1 MTKHSIVGVFGE
13 EEYNANLV
21 NKSHSAVLNYAK
33 NDKHLN
39 YGLADALMG
48 LYKFNLQPSEIGI
61 DLLVFASLVYAADTR
76 ISRAS
81 ESQDNWT
88 REIQLVV
95 PVSNVERWQEAAPQL
110 RTMLNFL
117 TGDRWSFAFTLRPTQ
132 FLNLTKPTTPSLL
145 GDKYNSLG
153 LFSGGLDSLID
164 SINVLEEGKT
174 PLFISHSAEGAV
186 SSSQRNLLAQLRR
199 HYGKQRIDALRLW
212 MSFSNNLIPGVGA
225 EETTRGRSFLFIALG
240 ALVGT
245 AFRAPIK
252 LRIPE
257 NGFIALNVPLDPMRL
272 GALSTRTTHPF
283 YLARWNDILA
293 TLGTDVQVENPYR
306 HYTKG
311 EMVKNCSNMSFLE
324 SVVNTSM
331 SCSSPTK
338 GRWMGKGQ
346 EHCGYCLPCL
356 VRRAALLAGLQNEDT
371 TSYSKDLLQKP
382 LNALESEGKQVRS
395 FQLAIERLRMNPGA
409 ARFLIYKPGP
419 LSDVQGEIDDLKNV
433 YVRGM
438 SEIDKLL
445 TNVKTIS
452 K

>member
-1 MTKHSIVGVFGE
+1 MTKHTIAGVFGDK
-13 EEYNANLV
+13 EYSASLDNR
-21 NKSHSAVLNYAK
+21 SYSAVLNYAK
-33 NDKHLN
+33 NDKYLN
-39 YGLADALMG
+39 YGLADVLMD

-61 DLLVFASLVYAADTR
+61 DLLVFASMVYAADTR
-76 ISRAS
+76 ISRSS

-95 PVSNVERWQEAAPQL
+95 PVSNAERWQEATPQL
-110 RTMLNFL
+110 KTMLNFL
-117 TGDRWSFAFTLRPTQ
+117 TGDRWSFAFARRPAQ
-132 FLNLTKPTTPSLL
+132 FLNLTKPTKPSLL
-145 GDKYNSLG
+145 GHKYNSLG
-153 LFSGGLDSLID
+153 LLSGGLDSLID
-164 SINVLEEGKT
+164 AINVLEDGKT
-174 PLFISHSAEGAV
+174 PLFISHSGEGAV
-186 SSSQRNLLAQLRR
+186 SSSQKSLLTQLRR
-199 HYGKQRIDALRLW
+199 HYGEHRIGALRLW
-212 MSFSNNLIPGVGA
+212 MSFPNKLIPGVGA

-245 AFRAPIK
+245 AFRSPTN

-293 TLGTDVQVENPYR
+293 TLGTDVRVENPYR

-311 EMVKNCSNMSFLE
+311 EMVKNCANMDFLK
-324 SVVNTSM
+324 SVVNMSM

-338 GRWMGKGQ
+338 GRWTGKSQ

-356 VRRAALLAGLQNEDT
+356 VRRAALLAGLHDADT
-371 TSYSKDLLQKP
+371 TTYSKDLSMKP
-382 LNALESEGKQVRS
+382 LNASESEGKQVRS
-395 FQLAIERLRMNPGA
+395 FHLAINRLRMNPRSA
-409 ARFLIYKPGP
+409 QFLIYKPGP
-419 LSDVQGEIDDLKNV
+419 LSDVQGEIDSLKNV

-438 SEIDKLL
+438 NEIDELIA
-445 TNVKTIS
+445 NVKTVS